1 MSVPPTLWHDSS
13 PEALLTSHELSDCIR
28 QRLETLPT
36 LPKLQRAVF
45 TLKELEDHSFDDV
58 CNILDISASNV
69 RVLLHRARISLYGMI
84 EHFQASGE
92 C

>member
-1 MSVPPTLWHDSS
+1 VSIPPTLWHDSS
-13 PEALLTSHELSDCIR
+13 PEALLTSHELSGCIR
-28 QRLETLPT
+28 QRLEKLPT
-36 LPKLQRAVF
+36 LQPAVF

-58 CNILDISASNV
+58 CNILDTSASNV